1 MLIKPRIIYALL
13 SSLLIAQ
20 PLFTSVT
27 VYAADC
33 CQQAGAKQ
41 SIELPETAIQELQ
54 IDAGFGWGIFNGSI
68 YNGNK
73 DYHITQ
79 VTISMVPIH
88 GHGHGHHHMEHQ
100 DTLHQARIYT
110 IDTDIPPVTKGALS
124 MSLPN
129 DLLHIHG
136 FDWKVIKLTGYRMH

>member
-13 SSLLIAQ
+13 SSLLITQ
-20 PLFTSVT
+20 SLFTSVT
-27 VYAADC
+27 VYAANC
-33 CQQAGAKQ
+33 CQQADAKQ

-73 DYHITQ
+73 DYYITQ

-88 GHGHGHHHMEHQ
+88 GHGHHHMEHQ
-100 DTLHQARIYT
+100 DTSQARTYT
-110 IDTDIPPVTKGALS
+110 IDTDLPPVTKGALS
-124 MSLPN
+124 MSLPS

-136 FDWKVIKLTGYRMH
+136 FDWKVIKLTGYQTH

>member
-1 MLIKPRIIYALL
+1 MLIKPRIIIYALL
-13 SSLLIAQ
+13 LSLLIVQ

-41 SIELPETAIQELQ
+41 SIELPETAIQKLQ

-88 GHGHGHHHMEHQ
+88 GHRHHHMEHQ
-100 DTLHQARIYT
+100 NTLHQARIYT

-129 DLLHIHG
+129 DLLHVHG
-136 FDWKVIKLTGYRMH
+136 FDWKVIKLTGYQMH

>member
-20 PLFTSVT
+20 SLFTSVT
-27 VYAADC
+27 VYAANC

-88 GHGHGHHHMEHQ
+88 GHGHHHMGHQ
-100 DTLHQARIYT
+100 DTLHQARTYT
-110 IDTDIPPVTKGALS
+110 IDTDLPPVTKGALS

-136 FDWKVIKLTGYRMH
+136 FDWKIIKLTGYQTH